1 MAASALEG
9 SGRVKS
15 DLGKSGQDDSSSPTY
30 VVGNSGPEENNE
42 FLAVFRNPHLKS
54 NIGDSDE
61 SQNGVEEVE
70 KAGIPLYLPK
80 IPLYLPKM
88 PFFLSKYYC
97 ICPKYHCIC
106 HKYHCICHKYHCI
119 YHKYHC
125 ICPQILMTFDDEKQK
140 NQQ

>member
-88 PFFLSKYYC
+88 PFFSLS
-97 ICPKYHCIC
+97 ITVFAQNTTVFATNTTVFATNTTVFTTNTTVFAPKY
-106 HKYHCICHKYHCI
+106 
-119 YHKYHC
+119 
-125 ICPQILMTFDDEKQK
+125 
-140 NQQ
+140 